1 MAKVLSCRDAG
12 VDCDFVARGE
22 TEEEIFAQCAKHG
35 KEAHDMKEIPADLVE
50 KMRGLIR
57 EEKVA

>member
-1 MAKVLSCRDAG
+1 MGKTLSCRDAG

-22 TEEEIFAQCAKHG
+22 TEEQIFAQCAKHG
-35 KEAHDMKEIPADLVE
+35 KEAHGMNEIPPDLVQ